1 MVKSQGRV
9 QFFCVGGG
17 EGGSSQKI
25 TTIKRERAS
34 EKIGKLRGGGGG
46 RVMRFLNGTSQ
57 IISVMVSNNILYL
70 LYLLYKA
77 INDHIK

>member
-1 MVKSQGRV
+1 
-9 QFFCVGGG
+9 
-17 EGGSSQKI
+17 
-25 TTIKRERAS
+25 
-34 EKIGKLRGGGGG
+34 
-46 RVMRFLNGTSQ
+46 MRFLNGTSQ